1 MSMSDPIADFLTRVR
16 NAVRAGHAEVAIPW
30 SSFKERLATLVVD
43 EGYINQAVAEGEGVT
58 RTILITL
65 RYNEEGTP
73 AITGVRRV
81 SRPSLRV
88 YSGASEAP
96 RVRNGL
102 GISVLSTPSGM
113 LVDREARKQNVGGE
127 VICEVW

>member
-1 MSMSDPIADFLTRVR
+1 MSMSDPVADFLTRVR
-16 NAVRAGHAEVAIPW
+16 NAVKAGHAEVEIPW
-30 SSFKERLATLVVD
+30 SSFKERLATLLVG
-43 EGYINQAVAEGEGVT
+43 EGYVNQAVAEGEGVN

-65 RYNEEGTP
+65 RYNDAGVA
-73 AITGVRRV
+73 AITGLRRV

-88 YSGASEAP
+88 YAGASDAP

-113 LVDREARKQNVGGE
+113 MVDREARKQNVGGE

>member
-16 NAVRAGHAEVAIPW
+16 NAVRAGHAEVEMPW
-30 SSFKERLATLVVD
+30 SSFKERLATLLVD
-43 EGYINQAVAEGEGVT
+43 EGYINQAIAEGEGVT
-58 RTILITL
+58 RKILITL
-65 RYNEEGTP
+65 RYNEEGVP

-81 SRPSLRV
+81 SKPSLRV
-88 YSGASEAP
+88 YSGASDAP

-102 GISVLSTPSGM
+102 GISVLSAPSGM